1 MVFGDFTIPKHRIAE
16 ILLLIKKILL
26 SSYKALSLLRL
37 GTAFLQHKV
46 MISFSYEIMHQIFHL
61 SMEKQNMLFFLV

>member
-16 ILLLIKKILL
+16 ILLFIKKILL
-26 SSYKALSLLRL
+26 SSSALSLLRL